1 MYDVMLFVFPA
12 DINECKTGRNTCAN
26 DTVCF
31 NLEGGYDCR
40 CPHGHNCTGDCIHD
54 NKVKHSGQIWVL
66 DSDRCSVCSCQ
77 VMNRLRHT
85 QRIQRQGKLRGKA
98 KKQTNQEQS
107 NKAEVNGSAETERGR
122 QVKRRG
128 NVSTAVYSRVMISP
142 VSLMRAHFY
151 SMCVQLIQA

>member
-1 MYDVMLFVFPA
+1 MTENAALANIVDLVIKRLSRNCVTCTERMYDAPT

-77 VMNRLRHT
+77 VRSRDGRSATDGWDENDSETSGKMNVM
-85 QRIQRQGKLRGKA
+85 G
-98 KKQTNQEQS
+98 
-107 NKAEVNGSAETERGR
+107 
-122 QVKRRG
+122 VKDKG
-128 NVSTAVYSRVMISP
+128 NVPSATDGCAVTVLLSV
-142 VSLMRAHFY
+142 L
-151 SMCVQLIQA
+151 

>member
-1 MYDVMLFVFPA
+1 MYDAIFFFPVLST

-77 VMNRLRHT
+77 VRNRGRRTRGTRRQRRLREKYKDG
-85 QRIQRQGKLRGKA
+85 QRVSEAQVDGLVETDSDRQDEYDKNR
-98 KKQTNQEQS
+98 
-107 NKAEVNGSAETERGR
+107 
-122 QVKRRG
+122 
-128 NVSTAVYSRVMISP
+128 
-142 VSLMRAHFY
+142 
-151 SMCVQLIQA
+151 

>member
-1 MYDVMLFVFPA
+1 MYDVILFVFPA

-77 VMNRLRHT
+77 VMNRLRCT
-85 QRIQRQGKLRGKA
+85 QRIQRQGNPRGK
-98 KKQTNQEQS
+98 KKYKNRVT
-107 NKAEVNGSAETERGR
+107 KAEVNGAAETERGR
-122 QVKRRG
+122 QVKRQG
-128 NVSTAVYSRVMISP
+128 NVSTAIYS
-142 VSLMRAHFY
+142 
-151 SMCVQLIQA
+151 